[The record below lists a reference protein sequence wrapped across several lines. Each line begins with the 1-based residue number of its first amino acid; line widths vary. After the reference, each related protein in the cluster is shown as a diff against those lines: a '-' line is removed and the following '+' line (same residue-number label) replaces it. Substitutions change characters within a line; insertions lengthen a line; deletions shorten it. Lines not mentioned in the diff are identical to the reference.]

1 MLIKKDYS
9 YISSTEQKLI
19 DNGYAELSINSIH
32 FDRYFTEEQRTEN
45 KRKAERM
52 SREEWNMY
60 CDNVSKSLA
69 GIMEQIVKV
78 LVSKYNIHQVS
89 PETSTMAH
97 YRENWDLHFYSNKGW
112 NGKDHM
118 DYFQLSFNDN
128 RRANENLHLLDE
140 VLAIVKEMPFGNV
153 YCRVQYKAVVDD
165 KKVEEKAA
173 SICESLAGQ
182 FVNYLGLVGR
192 IKPIWER
199 EGVKLYG
206 FFKKGARNKY
216 YNICKADLVA
226 NYL

>member
-9 YISSTEQKLI
+9 YINTNEHKLI
-19 DNGYAELSINSIH
+19 DNGYAELSVHSIH
-32 FDRYFTEEQRTEN
+32 FDRFFTEEQKAEN

-52 SREEWNMY
+52 AKEDWNTY

-69 GIMEQIVKV
+69 ETMGQIIDT
-78 LVSKYNIHQVS
+78 LVGKYNIHQVS
-89 PETSTMAH
+89 PETSTIAH
-97 YRENWDLHFYSNKGW
+97 YKEDWDLYFYSNRGW

-128 RRANENLHLLDE
+128 RRANENLQLLDE
-140 VLAIVKEMPFGNV
+140 VLSIVEDMSFDNV
-153 YCRVQYKAVVDD
+153 YCRIQYDAIVDEA
-165 KKVEEKAA
+165 KVEEKAA
-173 SICESLAGQ
+173 SLCESLAGQ
-182 FVNYLGLVGR
+182 FINYLGLVGR

-206 FFKKGARNKY
+206 FFKKGARSKY